1 MHTHSTPDEPGRV
14 RFEPELIRQYGGRGP
29 RYTSYPTA
37 LQFSEAFT
45 AETYRQNAA
54 ASNIG
59 ALPLSLY
66 IHIPFCHALCYYC
79 GCNKI
84 VTRNQARV
92 ERYLDCLHRE
102 VELQAELFDK
112 SRDIEQLHFGGGTPT
127 YLDAAQMAA
136 LMQKLDDEFGLD
148 LSERHEFSIEVDPR
162 TVDEGRIRELAALGF
177 NRLSLGVQDFDPGV
191 QEAINRLQSV
201 DEVQTIVD
209 AAREAGFRSIS
220 FDLIYGLPKQT
231 VSSFEQ
237 TLALVNG
244 MRPDRLA
251 VYNYAHLPSRFKGQ
265 RMIDADDIPSPDTK
279 LEILHSSIDSL
290 CDSGYEYIG
299 MDHFALPEDD
309 LVIAR
314 NNGTLQR
321 NFQGYSTHR
330 HTDLVGL
337 GVSSIGSID
346 RVFTQNAL
354 TTMQYEAML
363 ERGQLPVAK
372 GLVVDDDDHIRGE
385 VIQEL
390 MCYDGVSFDAFN
402 DSFGIDFNAYFSE
415 ELARLEP
422 MIEDGLLERDQRSIA
437 ITPRGRLL
445 IRSVAMAFDRYLNQT
460 APENYSKAI

>member
-1 MHTHSTPDEPGRV
+1 MRTHSTPDDPGRV
-14 RFEPELIRQYGGRGP
+14 RFDQELIRKYGGRGP

-37 LQFSEAFT
+37 LQFSESFT
-45 AETYRQNAA
+45 ASTYCDNAS
-54 ASNIG
+54 ASNSA

-102 VELQAELFDK
+102 TELQAELFDTN
-112 SRDIEQLHFGGGTPT
+112 RTVEQLHFGGGTPT
-127 YLDAAQMAA
+127 YLDASQLGD

-148 LSERHEFSIEVDPR
+148 RSEQHEFSIEVDPR
-162 TVDEGRIRELAALGF
+162 TVDAERIHELAGLGF
-177 NRLSLGVQDFDPGV
+177 NRLSLGIQDFDIGV
-191 QEAINRLQSV
+191 QKAVNR
-201 DEVQTIVD
+201 VQTVTDVRRIVD
-209 AAREAGFRSIS
+209 TARDAGFRSIS
-220 FDLIYGLPKQT
+220 FDLIYGLPRQT
-231 VSSFEQ
+231 VTSFER
-237 TLALVNG
+237 TLDIVDG

-251 VYNYAHLPSRFKGQ
+251 VYNYAHLPARFKGQ
-265 RMIDADDIPSPDTK
+265 RMIDADEIPSADTK
-279 LEILHSSIDSL
+279 LEILHSSIDRL
-290 CDSGYEYIG
+290 CQGGYEYIG
-299 MDHFALPEDD
+299 MDHFALPHDD
-309 LVIAR
+309 LVVAR
-314 NNGTLQR
+314 NRGTLQR

-337 GVSSIGSID
+337 GVSSIGSIG

-363 ERGQLPVAK
+363 ESDRLPVAK

-390 MCYDGVSFDAFN
+390 MCYDGVQSDAFDQAYN
-402 DSFGIDFNAYFSE
+402 IDFRDYFSA
-415 ELARLEP
+415 ELERLEP
-422 MIEDGLLERDQRSIA
+422 MVDDGLVERDGASIA

-445 IRSVAMAFDRYLNQT
+445 VRSVAMAFDRYVNET
-460 APENYSKAI
+460 APEKFSKAI